1 MSVRYAS
8 LPQVI
13 NDAVLQM
20 LTPTTTLETPETTLR
35 VSVRY
40 ESMFW
45 VMNDVTF
52 QMLETTS
59 TIML

>member
-1 MSVRYAS
+1 
-8 LPQVI
+8 
-13 NDAVLQM
+13 M